1 MADEILKEEAAK
13 EAALKQ
19 EALTGNKTRVEG
31 EVTLDEGLL
40 TDEQLAEL
48 AQKLEAEK
56 NEKYKEQVEQ
66 LKKDVEELKTSET
79 LVNEDNLATLLYTCS
94 KVQLNDPLAK
104 AAELTAFIE
113 SLLRPGIYSST
124 GEAYEQGVP
133 VGTFIIIDDPNTDER
148 EFKVEVVT
156 EPFSIEGDETK
167 EPVEEAKEEEAAK
180 PLSPE
185 A

>member
-1 MADEILKEEAAK
+1 MADEILKETLEAK
-13 EAALKQ
+13 EAALKD
-19 EALTGNKTRVEG
+19 KTRVEG
-31 EVTLDEGLL
+31 DTTLDEGLL

-94 KVQLNDPLAK
+94 KVQLNDSLAK

-113 SLLRPGIYSST
+113 SLLRPGIYPSSAQ
-124 GEAYEQGVP
+124 AYEEGVP
-133 VGTFIIIDDPNTDER
+133 VGTFIIVDDPNTDER

-156 EPFSIEGDETK
+156 EPFAIEGDEIK
-167 EPVEEAKEEEAAK
+167 EPVKKAEEEAAK